1 MTELSKKTPDLSL
14 LVPLCELLPLS
25 ITLLEIEGSC
35 SVNNPNCQFAQKAL
49 DDKSKQLCTK
59 KTYTPLQLPVLA

>member
-1 MTELSKKTPDLSL
+1 MTEQSKKIPDLSL

-25 ITLLEIEGSC
+25 ITLLEVEGSC
-35 SVNNPNCQFAQKAL
+35 SVHNPNCQFAKQAL
-49 DDKSKQLCTK
+49 DNKSKFLCTK